1 MLFQYLFDCSFQYA
15 IAVQQAHN
23 VWMRHGE
30 LFDTYWI
37 WVLLTWVDQI
47 HQGEIFFFFSKW
59 YSLCRTILFLLI
71 DCVF

>member
-47 HQGEIFFFFSKW
+47 HHGEIFFV
-59 YSLCRTILFLLI
+59 FLLNGI
-71 DCVF
+71 FDVGPFYFY